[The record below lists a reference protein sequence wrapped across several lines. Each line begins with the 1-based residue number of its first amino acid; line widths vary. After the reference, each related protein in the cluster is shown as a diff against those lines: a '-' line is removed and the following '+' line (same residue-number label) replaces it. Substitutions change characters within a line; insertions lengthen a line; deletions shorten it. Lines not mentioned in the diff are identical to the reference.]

1 MRRNQMPVITLF
13 SGSFCKEEP
22 VLETLISETEYKL
35 ISDDDLTARAVE
47 LSGMAAKKIERAFSS
62 RTSAFNKFTHEKERA
77 TSYLKLAAAQEL
89 GRDNLVFAG
98 FSSHLIPA
106 SINHVLRVCLIADM
120 EFRISEA
127 KTNEGISSKEAAKLI
142 HRQDEDK
149 AVWVNRLHGVKDPW
163 DPSLY
168 DIIIPMDKTA
178 VEEAASLIKENLGK
192 DILQTTAASQ
202 KAVDDFL
209 LAVRVEV
216 ELAKEGHY
224 VNVGAKDGLVTITI
238 NKRVLALGRLEQ
250 ELKSIALKVKGVR
263 DVKTKVGKDFY
274 QADIYRKYD
283 FEVPSRILLVD
294 DEREFVTT
302 LSERLLMRD
311 MGSVVAYDGRSALD
325 LIESDEPD
333 VMILDLRMPGIDGI
347 EVLRRVKKS
356 NPSIEVIILTGHGSE
371 EDRKTCMELGAFAY
385 LQKPVDIDLLSET
398 LKKAN
403 DKVRTGKNK
412 T

>member
-13 SGSFCKEEP
+13 SGNFCKEEP

-403 DKVRTGKNK
+403 DKVRTGKIK